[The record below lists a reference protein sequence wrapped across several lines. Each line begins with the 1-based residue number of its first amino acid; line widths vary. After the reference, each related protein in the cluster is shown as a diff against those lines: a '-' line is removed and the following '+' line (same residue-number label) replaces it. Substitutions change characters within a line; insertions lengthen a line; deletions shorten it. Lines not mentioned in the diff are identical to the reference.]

1 MTTVGD
7 QYLTL
12 RSFLGPEFLSSPDA
26 VEANS
31 EASKQRMGRLN
42 QQQFT
47 VFTIDLIDEI
57 LRRREGANA
66 SAHLPARQDF
76 HPKRNQ
82 TRQKLASLAILNFK
96 KMACDVF
103 FELERRFPNLVQEYP
118 QDKEPDPEPA
128 SKSPASVTS
137 PATIPPA
144 IQPRTPLPI
153 PPPIPATPTPKLAIH
168 SRNPSNGGRSIDEVM
183 ADLGDLVSPSRMAAL
198 NGGLYG
204 ASGGD
209 SGILK
214 DPMVRMRKDNKQ
226 RTEALNSRIEVL
238 EGELEGTKAALEA
251 ARKEANEVGEEYLA
265 SAKEADAMRKELN
278 QFKSEGG
285 DVRKEVTGVRKEL
298 SESRAESTSLRAEMS
313 QLRQTLQTQLS
324 EITTYKKELADANR
338 RHQDAANESVNLK
351 AEIALLRQEIV
362 KHKAEY
368 QKQIADY
375 IALKA
380 DYADIKSHMEDQQ
393 TLFGEVRGETTS
405 LLAEVKN
412 LTTKNNELREINEG
426 LLEKN
431 EETLRVTDELKDQY
445 EELSRHLEQVEGE
458 KESLQNQILLLQ
470 STTKKSTPMTPATS
484 SSTPMKNPSTTA
496 SNQQHHES
504 KAPTVALIHD
514 GVLDKSAARAYQS
527 SVEEVLRA
535 VRSTSKASVLPAIKS
550 LISACKQATESFEEF
565 ETLRSVRNGR
575 RFAKQAQLEESRG
588 RLSNSLAALIA
599 AAKAFLA
606 SGGGGGGGAGAA
618 AGNGPERVEE
628 SISQLTLCVNEVAGL
643 LKLKAQQ
650 DSGAIG
656 QSDDDDN
663 GDDDEEGVSFY
674 GEVQE
679 LKEFVEGQ
687 TATIVEGIQG
697 LLGTMRTG
705 NNNNPAAFVQELD
718 GKVNAVVGIVK
729 NMYKA
734 GYGVVSRMPP
744 DSAFRLESQEI
755 LNNLNNS
762 RRRLETFVGE
772 LGKTP
777 QSKEVRQG
785 IATAAYDLAKL
796 VKNFVALLDGYEE

>member
-1 MTTVGD
+1 MTI
-7 QYLTL
+7 Q
-12 RSFLGPEFLSSPDA
+12 
-26 VEANS
+26 
-31 EASKQRMGRLN
+31 
-42 QQQFT
+42 
-47 VFTIDLIDEI
+47 
-57 LRRREGANA
+57 
-66 SAHLPARQDF
+66 
-76 HPKRNQ
+76 
-82 TRQKLASLAILNFK
+82 
-96 KMACDVF
+96 
-103 FELERRFPNLVQEYP
+103 YP
-118 QDKEPDPEPA
+118 QEKESDPEPA
-128 SKSPASVTS
+128 SKSPASVIS
-137 PATIPPA
+137 PIIPPA

-214 DPMVRMRKDNKQ
+214 DAMERMRKDTQQ

-265 SAKEADAMRKELN
+265 SAKEADSMRKELN

-351 AEIALLRQEIV
+351 AEIAQLRQEIT

-375 IALKA
+375 ISLKA

-484 SSTPMKNPSTTA
+484 TPMKNPSTAA

-535 VRSTSKASVLPAIKS
+535 VRSTSKSSVLPAIKS

-599 AAKAFLA
+599 SAKAFLA
-606 SGGGGGGGAGAA
+606 AGTGAA
-618 AGNGPERVEE
+618 GSGPERVEE
-628 SISQLTLCVNEVAGL
+628 SISQLTLSVNEVAGL

-650 DSGAIG
+650 DSGAIA
-656 QSDDDDN
+656 QSDDEDN

-705 NNNNPAAFVQELD
+705 NNNPTAFVQELD

>member
-128 SKSPASVTS
+128 SKSPTSVVTS
-137 PATIPPA
+137 PTTIPSA
-144 IQPRTPLPI
+144 NQSRTQLPP
-153 PPPIPATPTPKLAIH
+153 PPPIPTTPTPKLAVH

-204 ASGGD
+204 ATGGE

-214 DPMVRMRKDNKQ
+214 DAMERMRKDTQQ

-265 SAKEADAMRKELN
+265 SAKEADAMRKELH

-285 DVRKEVTGVRKEL
+285 DARKEVTGVRKEL

-351 AEIALLRQEIV
+351 AEIAQLRQEIT

-426 LLEKN
+426 LLTKN
-431 EETLRVTDELKDQY
+431 EETLRVTDELRDQY
-445 EELSRHLEQVEGE
+445 EELSRLLEQVEGE

-484 SSTPMKNPSTTA
+484 NPTKNPSTAA

-535 VRSTSKASVLPAIKS
+535 VRSSSKASVLPAIKS

-599 AAKAFLA
+599 AAKAYLA
-606 SGGGGGGGAGAA
+606 AGAGAP
-618 AGNGPERVEE
+618 GSGPERVEE
-628 SISQLTLCVNEVAGL
+628 SISQLTLSVNEVAGL
-643 LKLKAQQ
+643 LKMKAQQ
-650 DSGAIG
+650 DSGATG
-656 QSDDDDN
+656 HSDDDDN
-663 GDDDEEGVSFY
+663 NDDEDGVSFY

-705 NNNNPAAFVQELD
+705 NSNPTAFVQELD

-744 DSAFRLESQEI
+744 DSSFRLESQEI